1 MQRITMRLG
10 KIRCCVSLCTLIQ
23 RVTERGNN
31 RFQLP
36 KKGAKMTT
44 IYWIIGVAVLAYAA
58 LVIAGAILSER
69 EIHRQA
75 LAEWRERHA
84 RGSDQ

>member
-1 MQRITMRLG
+1 
-10 KIRCCVSLCTLIQ
+10 
-23 RVTERGNN
+23 
-31 RFQLP
+31 
-36 KKGAKMTT
+36 MTT

-84 RGSDQ
+84 RGYDQ